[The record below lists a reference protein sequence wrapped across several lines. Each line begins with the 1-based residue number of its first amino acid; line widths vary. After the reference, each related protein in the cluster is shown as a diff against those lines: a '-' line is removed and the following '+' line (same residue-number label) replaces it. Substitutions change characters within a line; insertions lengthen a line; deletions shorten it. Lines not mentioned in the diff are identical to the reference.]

1 MVKIQKGQRVSVVAQ
16 TQIVKYPVDGL
27 KLLLPM
33 GVVVDDVCVDARSVR
48 RNKFAKGVLDGRKD

>member
-1 MVKIQKGQRVSVVAQ
+1 VSVVAQ

-48 RNKFAKGVLDGRKD
+48 RNKFAKGVVDGRKD